1 MFNNKK
7 IIITGGTGS
16 FGKKFIEIVLGKFKP
31 SKIVIFSR
39 DEFKQYE
46 MRKVFNENKFPC
58 LRYILGDVRDGI
70 RLVQAFRDMDYVIHA
85 AALKQVPAAEYNP
98 MEFIKTNV
106 YGAENVV
113 GAAIANKV
121 KKVIALSTDKA
132 ANPINL
138 YGSTKLV
145 SDKIFTSAN
154 NITGFNL
161 GNRKKTIFSVV
172 RYGNVIGSRGS
183 VVPIFKEI
191 IKNNKK
197 FFPITNS
204 EMTRFWIT
212 LEQGVNFIIRIMK
225 IMEGSEI
232 FIPKLPSAKIVDLAR
247 AMDPKKPF
255 KIIGIRPG
263 EKIHEIMTP
272 KETSLQTFEFKNHY
286 VIYKNQENHN
296 SKYKDQS
303 GEVGIRVKEGFEYS
317 SENNKNFL
325 TINQIKKLDIE
336 NE

>member
-7 IIITGGTGS
+7 LIITGGTGS
-16 FGKKFIEIVLGKFKP
+16 FGKKFIEIVLRKFKP

-46 MRKVFNENKFPC
+46 MRKVFNENKYPC
-58 LRYILGDVRDGI
+58 LRYILGDVRDSI
-70 RLVQAFRDMDYVIHA
+70 RLVQVFRDMDYVIHA

-113 GAAIANKV
+113 SAAITNKV

-132 ANPINL
+132 ANPISL

-191 IKNNKK
+191 IKNNEK

-212 LEQGVNFIIRIMK
+212 LEQGVNFVIKIMK

-232 FIPKLPSAKIVDLAR
+232 FIPKLPSAKIIDLAR

-286 VIYKNQENHN
+286 VIYKNQKNNN

-303 GEVGIRVKEGFEYS
+303 GEVGIRVKEDFEYS
-317 SENNKNFL
+317 SGNNKNL
-325 TINQIKKLDIE
+325 LNINQIKKLRIY

>member
-1 MFNNKK
+1 MFNKK
-7 IIITGGTGS
+7 RILITGGTGS
-16 FGKKFIEIVLGKFKP
+16 FGKKFVDVVLKKYNP
-31 SKIVIFSR
+31 AKLVIFSR
-39 DEFKQYE
+39 DEFKQYQ
-46 MRKVFNENKFPC
+46 MREIFDEKKYSC
-58 LRYILGDVRDGI
+58 LRYILGDVRDNV
-70 RLVQAFRDMDYVIHA
+70 RLTQALRDIDYVIHA

-106 YGAENVV
+106 HGAENVV
-113 GAAIANKV
+113 AAAIENKV
-121 KKVIALSTDKA
+121 KKVIVLSTDKA

-161 GNRKKTIFSVV
+161 GKRQKTIFSVV

-183 VVPIFKEI
+183 VVPLFKDI
-191 IKNNKK
+191 IAKNKK
-197 FFPITNS
+197 FFPITHKD
-204 EMTRFWIT
+204 MTRFWIT
-212 LEQGVNFIIRIMK
+212 LDQGVNFVLRMMK

-232 FIPKLPSAKIVDLAR
+232 FVPKLPSTKIIDLAK
-247 AMDPKKPF
+247 ALDSKKPF

-272 KETSLQTFEFKNHY
+272 KETCLQTFEFKNHY
-286 VIYKNQENHN
+286 VIYKNPKSNN
-296 SKYKDQS
+296 YKYKDKS
-303 GEVGIRVKEGFEYS
+303 GEIGVRVKEGFEYS

-325 TINQIKKLDIE
+325 TIKQIKKLDY
-336 NE
+336 NS

>member
-1 MFNNKK
+1 MFNKK
-7 IIITGGTGS
+7 NILITGGTGS
-16 FGKKFIEIVLGKFKP
+16 FGKKFVEIVLNKFKP
-31 SKIVIFSR
+31 TKLIIFSR
-39 DEFKQYE
+39 DEFKQYQMQE
-46 MRKVFNENKFPC
+46 KFDEKKYPC
-58 LRYILGDVRDGI
+58 IRYILGDVRDLT
-70 RLVQAFRDMDYVIHA
+70 RLNQALRDIDFVIHA

-106 YGAENVV
+106 HGAENVV
-113 GAAIANKV
+113 AAAIENKV

-183 VVPIFKEI
+183 VVPLFKNVVS
-191 IKNNKK
+191 NNKK
-197 FFPITNS
+197 FFPITHKD
-204 EMTRFWIT
+204 MTRFWIT
-212 LEQGVNFIIRIMK
+212 LDQGVNFVLRMMK

-232 FIPKLPSAKIVDLAR
+232 FIPKLPSTRIVDLAK
-247 AMDPKKPF
+247 AMDSKKPF

-263 EKIHEIMTP
+263 EKIHEIMAP
-272 KETSLQTFEFKNHY
+272 KETCLQTFEFKKHY
-286 VIYKNQENHN
+286 VIYKNPKTNN
-296 SKYKDQS
+296 YKYKDQS
-303 GEVGIRVKEGFEYS
+303 GEIGTRVKEGFEYS
-317 SENNKNFL
+317 SENNEDFL
-325 TINQIKKLDIE
+325 TISQIKNLGNI
-336 NE
+336 